1 MIARPVTRS
10 DGRSRATLA
19 PIAADATLIAMDVG
33 EMEQAAAR
41 ASQLLK
47 ALANQHRLMILC
59 HLTKGERSVGELERV
74 IGLSQSALS
83 QHLARL
89 REDGL
94 VQTRRAAQTIYYAI
108 AGDAAPRVIGVLYD
122 IYCAQYEHGG
132 LEAPAQAGR
141 AGSSLSPTAQRH
153 RRSS

>member
-1 MIARPVTRS
+1 
-10 DGRSRATLA
+10 
-19 PIAADATLIAMDVG
+19 
-33 EMEQAAAR
+33 MEQAAAR

-108 AGDAAPRVIGVLYD
+108 AGDAAPRVLGVLYD
-122 IYCAQYEHGG
+122 IYCAQYEHDR
-132 LEAPAQAGR
+132 LEAQAGAGR
-141 AGSSLSPTAQRH
+141 AVGSRLNRTAQRQ